1 MSDFAVYGL
10 LVLAVVLLVFI
21 LARLSRQRP
30 ASAMDQALPAL
41 LDSLKNIGTVQSQ
54 VTTLANGHAV
64 VIQNLNKLEVAL
76 KGLEGKFAET
86 SGDVKQAISK
96 DVGDARRVLVELKTK
111 FEDQTRRDDDIHAI
125 TRRIERVIV
134 GARTRG
140 TSGENVLAEAFAQF
154 PPEMIDKDFKVC
166 GGKVEYA
173 LVLPNKKRLPID
185 SKWSGLEIIER
196 IEAETDP
203 VRIKRLEDEVE
214 KAMEKKVK
222 EVASYID
229 PSSTTNIA
237 IAAVPD
243 SVYGFCK
250 RGHIEAFKMG
260 VLLMAYSMVVP
271 YVLALYHLHMQFAR
285 SIDFEN
291 IEAYITKIERSLE
304 EVDKILENRVAR
316 AGAMVA
322 NAYTDCKTILG
333 SMRAATTFLREL
345 PPAEGAPREGLPVE
359 QSSGPALELASGE
372 DPGQTH
378 DTAGQEADV
387 PGEIP
392 YEGTR
397 G

>member
-1 MSDFAVYGL
+1 MNNVAIYGL
-10 LVLAVVLLVFI
+10 LVLAVVLLVAV
-21 LARLSRQRP
+21 LARISRQRQT
-30 ASAMDQALPAL
+30 SATDQALPAL
-41 LDSLKNIGTVQSQ
+41 LDSLKNLGTVQSQ
-54 VTTLANGHAV
+54 VTTLANSHTV
-64 VIQNLNKLEVAL
+64 VVQSLNKLEVAL
-76 KGLEGKFAET
+76 KGLEGKFTET

-111 FEDQTRRDDDIHAI
+111 FEDQTKRDDDIHAI

-154 PPEMIDKDFKVC
+154 PPEMIDKDFRVC
-166 GGKVEYA
+166 GKVVEYA
-173 LVLPNKKRLPID
+173 IVLPNKKRLPID

-196 IEAETDP
+196 IEAENDP

-214 KAMEKKVK
+214 KAIEKKVR

-243 SVYGFCK
+243 SIYGFCK
-250 RGHIEAFKMG
+250 KGHIEAFKLG

-271 YVLALYHLHMQFAR
+271 YVLALYHLYMQFAR

-322 NAYTDCKTILG
+322 NAYSDCKTILG

-345 PPAEGAPREGLPVE
+345 PSAECAAEEGVPREGIPVE
-359 QSSGPALELASGE
+359 QES
-372 DPGQTH
+372 DK
-378 DTAGQEADV
+378 
-387 PGEIP
+387 PGELP
-392 YEGTR
+392 YS
-397 G
+397 